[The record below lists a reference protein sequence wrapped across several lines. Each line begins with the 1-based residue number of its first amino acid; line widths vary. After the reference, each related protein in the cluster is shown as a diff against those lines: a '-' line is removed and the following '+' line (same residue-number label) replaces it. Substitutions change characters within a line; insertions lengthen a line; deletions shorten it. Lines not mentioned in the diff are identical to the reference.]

1 MRHLIIKKK
10 TWLHSW
16 WVTIP
21 LIFFVLLGMV
31 SLIKTYMKQRE
42 ALSLRNEARR
52 ELISIE
58 QKHQELD
65 KKINDLSTD
74 YGIEAEV
81 RERYRVVKPGE
92 QLVIVID
99 NDNPN
104 KKGDSS
110 VKSAGFLEKLR
121 LFVGL

>member
-1 MRHLIIKKK
+1 
-10 TWLHSW
+10 
-16 WVTIP
+16 
-21 LIFFVLLGMV
+21 
-31 SLIKTYMKQRE
+31 MKQRE

-99 NDNPN
+99 NDNHPN
-104 KKGDSS
+104 KEGDSS